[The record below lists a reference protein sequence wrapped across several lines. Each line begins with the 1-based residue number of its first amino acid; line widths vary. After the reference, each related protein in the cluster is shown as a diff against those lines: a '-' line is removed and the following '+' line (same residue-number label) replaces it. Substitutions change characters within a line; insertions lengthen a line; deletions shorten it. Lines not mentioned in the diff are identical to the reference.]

1 MLSTSVFLHF
11 LSPLPTPAC
20 TMLPLKHFQLTS
32 EIHFLIFQ
40 LLMLTLIS
48 IILWNSWH
56 SHWLRR
62 PSSNAE
68 LYMCR
73 SQYQFGSTQIIK
85 FGSWFKHQP
94 NLVELNCKNKRDIIA
109 NGSYCRQKWQK
120 KGGKDKLWKCFSCK
134 CDQGGKNKSKKVTT
148 EAVSNKQPKRMS
160 EFGFLLKGIADP
172 KRTSQ
177 FLIQFVP
184 VFGFFRFSL
193 FCHFLTKAWLAVCH
207 RTACFPTSYTLMV
220 FKYGTL
226 HTDLGV
232 STSKYISCSR
242 SKRNTSFPGLP
253 TILEQK
259 FKTSFVH
266 MKKIGN
272 MHNSG

>member
-20 TMLPLKHFQLTS
+20 TMLPLKHFELTS

-48 IILWNSWH
+48 IILWNNWH

-94 NLVELNCKNKRDIIA
+94 NLVELNCKNKRDIIT
-109 NGSYCRQKWQK
+109 NGSYCWP
-120 KGGKDKLWKCFSCK
+120 KCR
-134 CDQGGKNKSKKVTT
+134 KKVGKTNCGN
-148 EAVSNKQPKRMS
+148 A
-160 EFGFLLKGIADP
+160 FLASAIKEG
-172 KRTSQ
+172 RTS
-177 FLIQFVP
+177 
-184 VFGFFRFSL
+184 RRR
-193 FCHFLTKAWLAVCH
+193 WLQKQLAMNNQRRC
-207 RTACFPTSYTLMV
+207 LN
-220 FKYGTL
+220 L
-226 HTDLGV
+226 V
-232 STSKYISCSR
+232 S
-242 SKRNTSFPGLP
+242 F
-253 TILEQK
+253 
-259 FKTSFVH
+259 
-266 MKKIGN
+266 
-272 MHNSG
+272 